1 MSGVPHRPIR
11 HRPAVGRPVPTAT
24 YRLQIQ
30 PAFTFDDAAE
40 QADYLAALG
49 VSHAYLSPILQPAP
63 GSVHGYDVIDHSR
76 LNDEAG
82 GRAAFDRL
90 IDRLH
95 QHGVRAVADVVPNH
109 MTVPSPAYLNRQWW
123 SLLRDGQE
131 SDVAHWFDIDWEAGG
146 GRVLMPVLGSTLE
159 QVLAD
164 GELSVDASGGEGGD
178 EWVLRYY
185 DHEFPVRPGTEKL
198 GLAELVDAQCYRLAH
213 WRQGGDEL
221 NYRRFFDVTTLAAV
235 RVEDPEVFEA
245 THALLVDLVRSGALD
260 GLRID
265 HPDGL
270 ADPRG
275 YLARL
280 ADATGDAWVVAEKIL
295 EGHEQL
301 PEDWRCAGTTGYD
314 TLLRVGGV
322 FVDPSCRQPLTTLA
336 QQLTGDRRD
345 LGELVEESKRLVVEH
360 VQAAEVNR
368 LLRLLGRL
376 LDDEEAALRRALS
389 ALLVGMDR
397 YRAYIV
403 PGEPAAPE
411 QVEVVDQACQRARAS
426 LAAADHATLGRIRDL
441 VVAAGPQPRDPD
453 AAGELMVRFQ
463 QTCGPVM
470 AKAIEDTA
478 FYRHVRLTG
487 LNEVGGDPA
496 HVGVSTAELHDF
508 AEGLLAAWPTTMTT
522 LSTHDTKR
530 SEDVRARLAVL
541 SESPHE
547 WGLWLDQARELAA
560 PYRSERLDAATEY
573 LLWQTAVGA
582 WPIATERLQGYAQK
596 AIREAKSHTTWTEP
610 DEAYEEAVRQFV
622 DGLTGDAAIARHLQ
636 SWLDQNAEPARAAVL
651 GQKLLQLLTP
661 GVPDVYQGTEMI
673 DLSLVDPDNRRVVDF
688 AERRRRLAA
697 LDGGTAP
704 ADLSDEKLLVTS
716 RALRLRR
723 EHPEWFTGEDAV
735 YQPVACTCAHAAAF
749 GRGDA
754 RGVQVVAVATRLA
767 AGLSRQGGWGAHRL
781 AVPEGRWRDLLTGR
795 QVVSPDHHGVHVADL
810 LDGMPVAL
818 LVRDDT

>member
-1 MSGVPHRPIR
+1 MPHRPLP

-49 VSHAYLSPILQPAP
+49 ISHAYLSPILQPAP

-131 SDVAHWFDIDWEAGG
+131 SDVAHWFDVDWEAGG

-178 EWVLRYY
+178 EWALRYY
-185 DHEFPVRPGTEKL
+185 DHQFPVRPGTEKL
-198 GLAELVDAQCYRLAH
+198 GLAELVDAQCYSLAH

-235 RVEDPEVFEA
+235 RVEDPEVFDT

-345 LGELVEESKRLVVEH
+345 LDELVEESKRLVVEH

-411 QVEVVDQACQRARAS
+411 QVEVVEQACQRARAS

-441 VVAAGPQPRDPD
+441 VVGAGPQPRDPD

-478 FYRHVRLTG
+478 FYRYVRLTG

-496 HVGVSTAELHDF
+496 HIGVSTAELHDF

-622 DGLTGDAAIARHLQ
+622 DGLTGDTAIARHLQ

-651 GQKLLQLLTP
+651 GQKLLQLLAP

-673 DLSLVDPDNRRVVDF
+673 DLSLVDPDNRRLVDF

-704 ADLSDEKLLVTS
+704 TDLSDEKLLVTS

-810 LDGMPVAL
+810 LDAMPVAL